1 MDHQALRRA
10 VLPTAAAMLLLLLP
24 ELTGASV
31 CAQPDY
37 PRVNVATGYE
47 IDPDWPRRPDNMP
60 WASMPGVFVDG
71 KDQVWLFTRA
81 NPPVQV
87 YDAKGNFVRAWGDG
101 LVGSA
106 HHIRRDHEGNVWLA
120 DYGDHVILKCS
131 PEGKVLM
138 VLGTKGE
145 PGDDESHFNRPTDMA
160 VTLAGDIFVSDGYDN
175 ARVVHFDKDGHFVKS
190 WGTLGARP
198 GQFSVVHAIALDSK
212 GRLYVADRNNVRV
225 QVFDQSGKLLDQ
237 WRNLIVPWGLWITEQ
252 DEIWVCGSSPMQ
264 WRKADRMVGI
274 PPKDQIL
281 MKFDT
286 TGRVLALWSVPQSAR
301 GQQKPGELR
310 AVHAIA
316 ADSRGNL
323 YVGDVGS
330 PRAQKFV
337 VRAGE
342 PQ

>member
-31 CAQPDY
+31 RAQPDY

-145 PGDDESHFNRPTDMA
+145 PGDDESSPT
-160 VTLAGDIFVSDGYDN
+160 VTTMLASCISIRT
-175 ARVVHFDKDGHFVKS
+175 AISSRV
-190 WGTLGARP
+190 GAHSAP
-198 GQFSVVHAIALDSK
+198 
-212 GRLYVADRNNVRV
+212 VRA
-225 QVFDQSGKLLDQ
+225 
-237 WRNLIVPWGLWITEQ
+237 
-252 DEIWVCGSSPMQ
+252 SSAWFMP
-264 WRKADRMVGI
+264 
-274 PPKDQIL
+274 
-281 MKFDT
+281 
-286 TGRVLALWSVPQSAR
+286 
-301 GQQKPGELR
+301 
-310 AVHAIA
+310 
-316 ADSRGNL
+316 SR
-323 YVGDVGS
+323 S
-330 PRAQKFV
+330 TPRAASMWPTATTSASRSST
-337 VRAGE
+337 RAASCWTNGGT
-342 PQ
+342 